1 MDYEE
6 DNKTQITNSTS
17 YDKYIGDIKRIVN
30 INSEYLKENKTYS
43 DSLNKFKNN
52 ATNYANSII
61 TSNRTLNTQN
71 DQYKKDKINLL
82 EIYNKEYKEFSGF
95 SIDESDITSHENYIK
110 TLTTHYNKLISK
122 GEDEQN
128 AMQEFKNFVNSTY
141 SKFEKVLNDIY
152 KFHDNCTSLINKYGV
167 CSIFYDKYL
176 NTMNSSF
183 IKLITN
189 IQEYRIIR
197 VNYKG
202 SNDSSDDTSVNENA
216 FFLVDISEQSNFSLS
231 DSNIQSMLAV
241 KNDSLLNDIQRHTKM
256 LYSYAEDLKIRR
268 QELMK
273 KTINT
278 LDKIL
283 TDNCNFILTSPYS
296 QFNKYTLDTNKE
308 CAIEYNDIHQ
318 LMCIEFLY
326 ILFNNLEKIKNEIKT
341 ANTTTLNYDLSKS
354 LKSAFS
360 EIDTRRSI
368 HEINIMEYDQKIYI
382 RLPYLINYCELIQL
396 YDTITRTNKNS
407 FGIVIY
413 RIFSEI
419 NGINITAVKDNSSN
433 NNQKKQKE
441 GIYDTMFKN
450 IVKEYIRNFNIIAF
464 HTDSSKVLS
473 NDYMDDVNLANIKY
487 NISNNNTFVKDIELC
502 AMNKS
507 QNDTSTG
514 SGKIKLSM
522 FLCYTALL
530 FSIIFNVLMFVFKEK
545 IRNKFNSP
553 TSSKIINNVFYW
565 VNLSCIVAAG
575 LSSFLRITD
584 VYSTSFFK
592 RIGVIVTVNVI
603 TMIFCSFS
611 LYFIDPNTFWNT
623 TAKTKETKN
632 TENNKANAN
641 TDANAND
648 NANANQSSS
657 N

>member
-30 INSEYLKENKTYS
+30 INSKYLKENKTYS

-368 HEINIMEYDQKIYI
+368 HEINII
-382 RLPYLINYCELIQL
+382 
-396 YDTITRTNKNS
+396 
-407 FGIVIY
+407 
-413 RIFSEI
+413 
-419 NGINITAVKDNSSN
+419 
-433 NNQKKQKE
+433 
-441 GIYDTMFKN
+441 
-450 IVKEYIRNFNIIAF
+450 
-464 HTDSSKVLS
+464 
-473 NDYMDDVNLANIKY
+473 
-487 NISNNNTFVKDIELC
+487 
-502 AMNKS
+502 
-507 QNDTSTG
+507 
-514 SGKIKLSM
+514 
-522 FLCYTALL
+522 
-530 FSIIFNVLMFVFKEK
+530 
-545 IRNKFNSP
+545 
-553 TSSKIINNVFYW
+553 
-565 VNLSCIVAAG
+565 
-575 LSSFLRITD
+575 
-584 VYSTSFFK
+584 
-592 RIGVIVTVNVI
+592 
-603 TMIFCSFS
+603 
-611 LYFIDPNTFWNT
+611 
-623 TAKTKETKN
+623 
-632 TENNKANAN
+632 
-641 TDANAND
+641 
-648 NANANQSSS
+648 
-657 N
+657 